1 MTSPEER
8 KKAEKLAESID
19 ELLEGLIF
27 FSVNYKSLKLT
38 SLIYENKT
46 IY

>member
-8 KKAEKLAESID
+8 KKAEQLAESID

-27 FSVNYKSLKLT
+27 FFC
-38 SLIYENKT
+38 
-46 IY
+46 